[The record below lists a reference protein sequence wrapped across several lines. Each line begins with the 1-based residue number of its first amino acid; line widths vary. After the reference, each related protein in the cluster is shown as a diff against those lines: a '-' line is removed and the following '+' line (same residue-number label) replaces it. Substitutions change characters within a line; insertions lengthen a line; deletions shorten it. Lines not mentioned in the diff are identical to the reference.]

1 MDVGCGKFCPTDL
14 TDFTDDHL
22 IKSMLDG
29 KFSEH
34 LLPQLFYHEC
44 TNIFF
49 KIIVNNS

>member
-1 MDVGCGKFCPTDL
+1 MDVGCGMFCLPDL
-14 TDFTDDHL
+14 TDFHNHL

-49 KIIVNNS
+49 

>member
-29 KFSEH
+29 KNLGTFITTTI
-34 LLPQLFYHEC
+34 LLRMHEY
-44 TNIFF
+44 FF
-49 KIIVNNS
+49 